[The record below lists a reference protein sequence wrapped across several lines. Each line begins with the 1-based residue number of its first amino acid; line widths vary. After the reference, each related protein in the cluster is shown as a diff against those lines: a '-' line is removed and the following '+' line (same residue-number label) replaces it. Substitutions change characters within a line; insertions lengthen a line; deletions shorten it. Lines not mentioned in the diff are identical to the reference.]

1 MTNAA
6 PVFSPNSTILDTQ
19 VAYLADEQ
27 DGRPTGVRVV
37 EPPLDTRQAMRG
49 KLYAVVDLGGD
60 TPEHAVFAER
70 LLSVIQRTY
79 YTLKGS
85 QSMVLSEAWREAK
98 RSIQD
103 FHAQNDAISAESGL
117 MIAALLGERL
127 LIIGSGPVLALVSAE
142 RGVDVY
148 PPLTESASSKASH
161 DGDPQQGGLEIY
173 RQSLTAGQS
182 FFIGTGRWLQQ
193 ISLRQL
199 AGTIAYLDEENYGDA
214 AAGLRELG
222 IGHDLPGLLILL
234 TTNQTPAGHSPAGV
248 TSTPFSPL
256 VRRTRAIG
264 LPTSVHAP
272 PPVHNVPASAEA
284 TALSKPPSQPLP
296 SADNDDVWT
305 PRAEGA
311 SAISTESPGEAS
323 TAQSFA
329 LPQWSSTDV
338 KAVVQSGITRTREFF
353 SNLLPERNATVQTYS
368 VDQAASG
375 TEDALPIASA
385 RRSDPALGAPPV
397 PISRDEVPT
406 DGSADLDSAQA
417 TPVFIP
423 PPRAQGSRARL
434 FILLAVLLIVLV
446 PVTVAGVYWQQ
457 GAGNRAQ
464 ATAFMDLADARLS
477 SARQALD
484 SGDKVAARSQLTE
497 AQGHV
502 EQAIQLI
509 GPTARSADLT
519 TRIQAELEKVLQ
531 IQRLYGLA
539 APLVRFPAD
548 AQPHRVIVVDQ
559 DIYVLDLGRQLVQH
573 FRYDPQNN
581 SVPDPEGDMVLRQGD
596 TIDNVTVGRLVDI
609 AWQEPIPGV
618 MDKANLLV
626 LDRSNNVFRF
636 NQRVEG
642 ATRVKFGDQSAW
654 RTPTQIRTYSGR
666 LYIADEGASQVF
678 RYVGGNYDAKPEPWF
693 APQTQV
699 NLGGLQSMSID
710 GDIWLLFSN
719 GMILRYQGGEQVPFS
734 LENSVGLADAP
745 VDIVVGDQGDSLV
758 YLADSAQERILVFD
772 KQGKYQRQLKAAEGN
787 PLRGLSGLFV
797 NEVTNSLFVLT
808 QSALYEHTLPS
819 GQ

>member
-1 MTNAA
+1 MTNVA
-6 PVFSPNSTILDTQ
+6 PVFSPNSTMLETQ

-27 DGRPTGVRVV
+27 DERPTGVRVV

-60 TPEHAVFAER
+60 SPDYAIFAER

-103 FHAQNDAISAESGL
+103 FHEQNDAIPVESGL

-127 LIIGSGPVLALVSAE
+127 LVIGSGPVFALVSAE

-148 PPLTESASSKASH
+148 PPLTESSSSKTSH
-161 DGDPQQGGLEIY
+161 EGDSQQGGLEIY

-182 FFIGTGRWLQQ
+182 FFIGTRRWLQQ

-214 AAGLRELG
+214 AVGLRELG
-222 IGHDLPGLLILL
+222 IGHELPGLLILL
-234 TTNQTPAGHSPAGV
+234 TSSQTPAAHPPASA

-256 VRRTRAIG
+256 VRRTRSIG
-264 LPTSVHAP
+264 LPTAVHAP
-272 PPVHNVPASAEA
+272 PPVHNLPATSEVAP
-284 TALSKPPSQPLP
+284 LSKPASQSLP
-296 SADNDDVWT
+296 SADNEDVWT
-305 PRAEGA
+305 PRADA
-311 SAISTESPGEAS
+311 TPDIATEHSGESS
-323 TAQSFA
+323 TAQPFA
-329 LPQWSSTDV
+329 WPQWSSADFKRV
-338 KAVVQSGITRTREFF
+338 AQVGIARAREFF
-353 SNLLPERNATVQTYS
+353 SNLLPERNANLQAHPLDEVAPAAERGVAPLVALS
-368 VDQAASG
+368 RPGSAPSALPLPPKDEAPADGLVDAAASQE
-375 TEDALPIASA
+375 T
-385 RRSDPALGAPPV
+385 PAF
-397 PISRDEVPT
+397 T
-406 DGSADLDSAQA
+406 
-417 TPVFIP
+417 P

-457 GAGNRAQ
+457 GAGNRAR

-484 SGDKVAARSQLTE
+484 SGDKVTSRAQLTE
-497 AQGHV
+497 AQGYI
-502 EQAIQLI
+502 EQAVQLI

-559 DIYVLDLGRQLVQH
+559 DIYVLDVGRQLVQH

-581 SVPDPEGDMVLRQGD
+581 SIPDPEGDTVLRQGD
-596 TIDNVTVGRLVDI
+596 TIDTVTVGRLVDI
-609 AWQEPIPGV
+609 AWQAPIPGV

-666 LYIADEGASQVF
+666 LYIADEGAGQVF
-678 RYVGGNYDAKPEPWF
+678 RYVGGNYDAKPESWF

-699 NLGGLQSMSID
+699 NLGGLQSMTID

-719 GMILRYQGGEQVPFS
+719 GMILRYHGGEQVPFS

-745 VDIVVGDQGDSLV
+745 VDMVVGDQGDSLI

-787 PLRGLSGLFV
+787 PLHGLSGLFV

-819 GQ
+819 NQ